1 MLHPHPI
8 PRGMSFAALGR
19 AVSLAAR
26 ALAVV
31 AATALA
37 LPAGPAAA
45 AAQQAVSTPVPL
57 QGGVDGPFR
66 PRQPLAAPAS
76 ATTGSDL
83 ARQARSRLAASLAT
97 NAALSDGRTI
107 TAAQARAH
115 GLPFIARHFD
125 QIDTAHSGRVSLQ
138 QVRQY
143 LQREPQ

>member
-1 MLHPHPI
+1 MIRPHPI
-8 PRGMSFAALGR
+8 PPGLPF
-19 AVSLAAR
+19 AAR
-26 ALAVV
+26 ARAVLLIV
-31 AATALA
+31 PAALA
-37 LPAGPAAA
+37 LAVSPAAM
-45 AAQQAVSTPVPL
+45 AAQQAVSTPTPQ

-66 PRQPLAAPAS
+66 PRQPVAATASASAS
-76 ATTGSDL
+76 ATSTGADL

-107 TAAQARAH
+107 TAAQARAN

-143 LQREPQ
+143 LQREPR